1 MWQRENKKQRSSKF
15 SQTSLI
21 LVSGDPQWA
30 EALATLLAFHFFV
43 CLFKEIAELEEAPSP
58 SAGLKTEPGILV
70 LKENGFSEIMLEG
83 MHFNVIDLIRSS
95 STAAHWSI

>member
-1 MWQRENKKQRSSKF
+1 M
-15 SQTSLI
+15 
-21 LVSGDPQWA
+21 SGDPQWA
-30 EALATLLAFHFFV
+30 EALATLLAFLLFLFF
-43 CLFKEIAELEEAPSP
+43 FFWSP
-58 SAGLKTEPGILV
+58 SAGLKTEPRILV

>member
-1 MWQRENKKQRSSKF
+1 MGRSFGNTVGISF
-15 SQTSLI
+15 I
-21 LVSGDPQWA
+21 P
-30 EALATLLAFHFFV
+30 FFFF
-43 CLFKEIAELEEAPSP
+43 LSP